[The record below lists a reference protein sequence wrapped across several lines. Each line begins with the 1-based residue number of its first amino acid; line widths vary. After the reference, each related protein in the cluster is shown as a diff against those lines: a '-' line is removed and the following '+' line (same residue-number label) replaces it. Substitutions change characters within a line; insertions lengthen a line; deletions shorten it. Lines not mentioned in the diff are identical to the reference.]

1 MYLDE
6 PSLPWRGSM
15 LDAHSSQKLLA
26 NGVWYCDFGG
36 VVFGLSCRRGITGGL
51 IAKIGDADESYELS
65 RACPIGEYARLARDF
80 SAIVD
85 VAG

>member
-1 MYLDE
+1 
-6 PSLPWRGSM
+6 M

-26 NGVWYCDFGG
+26 NGVWYCDFLG
-36 VVFGLSCRRGITGGL
+36 VAFGLSCRRGIIGGVS
-51 IAKIGDADESYELS
+51 AKIGDADESYELI
-65 RACPIGEYARLARDF
+65 RTRPIREYTRLARDF